1 MDLPGLPVSLRAGK
15 EGEALMP
22 RYRSTLTER
31 ELNYSDSGGPVVAP
45 GAEFEHAI
53 PPAQLA
59 SHLRSGFIVP
69 VNSAAAA
76 AIVDEVHEHQDR
88 AVVDTLKAA
97 GAKRFGSRARPST
110 T

>member
-1 MDLPGLPVSLRAGK
+1 MDLPGLPVPLRAGE

-45 GAEFEHAI
+45 GAEFEHVI

-69 VNSAAAA
+69 VNTAAAA

-88 AVVDTLKAA
+88 ALLDTLKAA
-97 GAKRFGSRARPST
+97 GSKRFGSAPGPT